1 MVFPG
6 SDGGSGKGGGGE
18 KERERWDLG
27 SGEGGVRGGSFTM
40 QAVCLTTL
48 ILRTLA

>member
-1 MVFPG
+1 MEGVG
-6 SDGGSGKGGGGE
+6 WGGE
-18 KERERWDLG
+18 RKRERRWDLG
-27 SGEGGVRGGSFTM
+27 SGDGGVGGGSFTM